1 MFILA
6 SGSPR
11 RQELLTQ
18 AGAGFKVVVSDAAE
32 ESDSLPP
39 EKLVEV
45 NAIAKAR
52 AVAEKYPDMAVLG
65 ADTVVALA
73 GHTYGKPNDARMACK
88 MLALLAGKTHQVLTG
103 IAFINQG
110 RVYTDVVTT
119 EVAFSP
125 MSAAEIE
132 GYAATGEPLDKAGAY
147 AVQGRAAVFISKI
160 NGSYSNVVG
169 LPLFATRRLAR
180 KAGVE
185 FYDNHGERSSVG

>member
-52 AVAEKYPDMAVLG
+52 AVAEKYPDRKS
-65 ADTVVALA
+65 VV
-73 GHTYGKPNDARMACK
+73 
-88 MLALLAGKTHQVLTG
+88 
-103 IAFINQG
+103 
-110 RVYTDVVTT
+110 
-119 EVAFSP
+119 
-125 MSAAEIE
+125 
-132 GYAATGEPLDKAGAY
+132 
-147 AVQGRAAVFISKI
+147 
-160 NGSYSNVVG
+160 
-169 LPLFATRRLAR
+169 
-180 KAGVE
+180 
-185 FYDNHGERSSVG
+185 